1 MRKALLLVL
10 LVALCCP
17 TACTVESEGTT
28 EENITVRVVATLDFG
43 DEVLVDNTISVAPGT
58 CAMDAVRQVADVGTK
73 YGGGFVQS
81 VNGIESGKPAEL
93 DWFFFLNGFMSNK
106 GAANCRVRDGDL
118 IQLDFHDWR
127 FRTFIPATIGAFP
140 ETLLYGFEADERP
153 TAIAYEPGLAD
164 CAERLAEA
172 LEQMGVEVTFV
183 GECSGL
189 AEPEKGSSNLVII
202 GTTNCAMISEL
213 NEEWER
219 MGFFVHFQNGAMT
232 VHDATGEMAAEYG
245 AGSGVI
251 QATQNPWN
259 PKGTGVCENV
269 AVMLAGTDEAGV
281 RGAAGVLADNPDL
294 LRLAFA
300 AVVIDGAIIRVP
312 EE

>member
-1 MRKALLLVL
+1 MRKALLLLL

-17 TACTVESEGTT
+17 VACTVESEGAA
-28 EENITVRVVATLDFG
+28 EANITVRVVATLDFG

-58 CAMDAVRQVADVGTK
+58 RAMDAVRQVADVGTK

-127 FRTFIPATIGAFP
+127 FRTFIPTTIGAFP
-140 ETLLYGFEADERP
+140 ETLLYGFEVDARP
-153 TAIAYEPGLAD
+153 TAVAYEPGLAD
-164 CAERLAEA
+164 CAERLANA
-172 LEQMGVEVTFV
+172 LEQLGVEVVYV
-183 GECSGL
+183 GQCTEL
-189 AEPEKGSSNLVII
+189 APQDKEYRNLLVI
-202 GTTNCAMISEL
+202 GTPDCAMISEL
-213 NEEWER
+213 NNAWER
-219 MGFFVHFQNGAMT
+219 LGFFVHFQDGAMT
-232 VHDATGEMAAEYG
+232 VYDGTGEIAAEYG

-281 RGAAGVLADNPDL
+281 RSAVDALADHPDL

-300 AVVIDGAIIRVP
+300 AIVVDGVVGRVP
-312 EE
+312 

>member
-1 MRKALLLVL
+1 MRKALLLLL

-17 TACTVESEGTT
+17 TACTVESEGAA
-28 EENITVRVVATLDFG
+28 EGNITVRVVATLDFG

-81 VNGIESGKPAEL
+81 VNGIESGKSTEL
-93 DWFFFLNGFMSNK
+93 DWFLFLNGFMSNK
-106 GAANCRVRDGDL
+106 GAANCRVRDGDI

-140 ETLLYGFEADERP
+140 ETLLYGFEVDARP
-153 TAIAYEPGLAD
+153 AAVAYEPGLAD
-164 CAERLAEA
+164 CAERLATA
-172 LEQMGVEVTFV
+172 LEQLGVEVAFV
-183 GECSGL
+183 GQCTEL
-189 AEPEKGSSNLVII
+189 AQQDKEYCNLLVI
-202 GTTNCAMISEL
+202 GTPDCPMVSEM
-213 NEEWER
+213 NDKWDR
-219 MGFFVHFQNGAMT
+219 MGFFVHFQDGVMT
-232 VHDATGEMAAEYG
+232 VHDATGEVAAEYG

-259 PKGTGVCENV
+259 SKGTGVCENV
-269 AVMLAGTDEAGV
+269 AAMLAGTDEAGIRSAV
-281 RGAAGVLADNPDL
+281 NALADNLDL

-300 AVVIDGAIIRVP
+300 AVVVDGTIVRVP
-312 EE
+312 EK